1 MLLGVAGVMALALG
15 VIGIY
20 GAIAYAAAQQSREI
34 GIRVALGASPSAI
47 TGMYVR
53 RGVGLTGLGVVVGLA
68 GAVALTRAMA
78 SLLFG
83 VDALDPPTYIA
94 VAALFIAVAT
104 VASYLPARRASAVDP
119 VKALRT

>member
-1 MLLGVAGVMALALG
+1 

-53 RGVGLTGLGVVVGLA
+53 RGVGLTILGVVVGLA

-94 VAALFIAVAT
+94 VAALLIAVAA
-104 VASYLPARRASAVDP
+104 VASYLPARRASAVNP
-119 VKALRT
+119 VTALRAQ